1 MNGTRVIGDEKRR
14 FRDQRR
20 EFFEI
25 QCAGQRL

>member
-1 MNGTRVIGDEKRR
+1 MDGTRVIGDEKRR

-25 QCAGQRL
+25 QFPGQ